1 MKLFTK
7 TPIWIFNP
15 TNGTFAKGNV
25 SDLLLLK
32 WFSVTG
38 LVKHFYLG
46 HFKSKMVTV
55 ILKTECQK
63 LCKSKRFFISFNVT
77 QLII

>member
-1 MKLFTK
+1 MKLLSK
-7 TPIWIFNP
+7 TLIWIFNP

-32 WFSVTG
+32 WFGVNG
-38 LVKHFYLG
+38 LVKLFYLG

-55 ILKTECQK
+55 ILKTKC
-63 LCKSKRFFISFNVT
+63 
-77 QLII
+77 